1 MKHILVCSSTFPLG
15 ADDRHTARFVYDLA
29 AAMAERYDV
38 TALAPHHPGA
48 ALAEMLGPV
57 EVVRFKYVFP
67 SAAER
72 LADGNGIMA
81 NVKRSLLA
89 AGQAPFLLGWFRR
102 ATQRLVSNRR
112 FDAVNTHWIVPAGW
126 AAGRV
131 AEDAGIPHILTIH
144 AADVFLLK
152 RLPWGRRVA
161 ARVIAGAHKIFA
173 DSEFIVGEVSRLV
186 GFDVD
191 AVPATAGVDA
201 AAFAPAFTPA
211 EAKSRLGRRDVPTVL
226 FVGKMV
232 EKKGLRYLL
241 RAMATVRDAVP
252 AARLVA
258 VGDGPLLPQM
268 KALARKA
275 GLGDAAA
282 FVGPKSHDE
291 LKLMY
296 NAADVLAVPSIVAR
310 DGETEG
316 MPTVILEAF
325 AAACPVVGS
334 DVAGIPEF
342 VRDGETGLLAR
353 AADAED
359 LARAIVEVLGAGRER
374 FAAACLAAAAARDF
388 NVLAELYGR
397 AVEE

>member
-1 MKHILVCSSTFPLG
+1 MKRILVCSSTFPLG

-29 AAMAERYDV
+29 AALATDYAV

-48 ALAEMLGPV
+48 ALTEMLGPV
-57 EVVRFKYVFP
+57 EVIRFKYVFP
-67 SAAER
+67 SAGER
-72 LADGNGIMA
+72 LADGTGIMA

-102 ATQRLVSNRR
+102 ATQRLLRNRR

-126 AAGRV
+126 AGGRV
-131 AEDAGIPHILTIH
+131 AEEAGIPHILTIH

-152 RLPWGRRVA
+152 RVPWGRRVA

-173 DSEFIVGEVSRLV
+173 DSEFIVDEVSRLV

-201 AAFAPAFTPA
+201 SAFAPAHAAA
-211 EAKSRLGRRDVPTVL
+211 EAKSRLGWPDVPTVL

-232 EKKGLRYLL
+232 EKKGLVYLI
-241 RAMATVRDAVP
+241 RAFPLIRAGVP
-252 AARLVA
+252 EARLVLA
-258 VGDGPLLPQM
+258 GDGPLRARAE
-268 KALARKA
+268 ALAREA
-275 GLGDAAA
+275 GVGDAVD
-282 FVGPKSHDE
+282 FVGPRSHDE

-353 AADAED
+353 PADPED
-359 LARAIVEVLGAGRER
+359 LARAVVEALGAGRER
-374 FAAACLAAAAARDF
+374 FADACLAAAASRDF
-388 NVLAELYGR
+388 TVLAELYGR